1 MRRTIHLCVEDK
13 PGVLMRVA
21 GIVTAKGANIHALTL
36 APDPDQAGI
45 ARIVLVADVEPWLT
59 RRVVNEMNRLVQVLL
74 ATDVS
79 EDADASLAS

>member
-1 MRRTIHLCVEDK
+1 MKRTIHLCVEDK

-21 GIVTAKGANIHALTL
+21 GIVTAKGANIHALTV

-45 ARIVLVADVEPWLT
+45 ARMVLVAEVEPRLEK
-59 RRVVNEMNRLVQVLL
+59 RIVNEMNRLIQVLS

-79 EDADASLAS
+79 DSA

>member
-1 MRRTIHLCVEDK
+1 MKRTIHLFVEDK

-21 GIVTAKGANIHALTL
+21 GIVTAKGANIHALTV

-45 ARIVLVADVEPWLT
+45 ERMVLVAEVEPRLEK
-59 RRVVNEMNRLVQVLL
+59 RIVNEMNRLIQVLS

-79 EDADASLAS
+79 DSA